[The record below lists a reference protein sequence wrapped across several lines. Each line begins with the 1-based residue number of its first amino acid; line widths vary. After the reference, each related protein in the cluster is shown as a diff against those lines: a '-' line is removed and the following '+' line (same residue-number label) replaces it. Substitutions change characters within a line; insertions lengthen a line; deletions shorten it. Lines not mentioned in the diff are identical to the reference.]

1 MKKLLYVATN
11 IITMATLLVAC
22 GVSPQDDSVFDP
34 FLDTS
39 TRCSIKV
46 VGDYDNFEALEAEF
60 DRFNDYY
67 PNVVL
72 SYRKND
78 NYANT
83 LGNALQQDDAP
94 NIFFAYASWMSGDE
108 KYNSILSHME
118 NLSDPTLKLNL
129 DCIRPGL
136 INHDTNGKVFMAPI
150 FSRTYGTLVNEDLF
164 IKENIN
170 VPKNWTE
177 LLSAC
182 ETFANKGYK
191 SPIMG
196 YSKGNSS
203 CWMNTVAYPTFVATL
218 ANNPDALTSANNL
231 EASAGEYMRE
241 ALNKVKQLVD
251 NKAVD
256 IDECDNI
263 SDNYKQVLLRFFEGD
278 VPMMVCTGDTVSG
291 RKKREKESSAFKE
304 SPFNY
309 TFMPIPMTEQG
320 GYFIDS
326 PSVEFS
332 VNKDCKNLDMT
343 NEFMRFLLKNNELK
357 NIASLKGLIN
367 STKDEPFGAVYASFE
382 QVPAER
388 TFSPEVL
395 GIKDPLAKQI
405 RLASYKVGRGE
416 LTIDEAIAM
425 YGSLE

>member
-22 GVSPQDDSVFDP
+22 GVSPQDDSVFNP

-196 YSKGNSS
+196 YSKGNS
-203 CWMNTVAYPTFVATL
+203 
-218 ANNPDALTSANNL
+218 
-231 EASAGEYMRE
+231 
-241 ALNKVKQLVD
+241 
-251 NKAVD
+251 
-256 IDECDNI
+256 
-263 SDNYKQVLLRFFEGD
+263 
-278 VPMMVCTGDTVSG
+278 
-291 RKKREKESSAFKE
+291 RKK
-304 SPFNY
+304 
-309 TFMPIPMTEQG
+309 
-320 GYFIDS
+320 
-326 PSVEFS
+326 
-332 VNKDCKNLDMT
+332 
-343 NEFMRFLLKNNELK
+343 LK
-357 NIASLKGLIN
+357 
-367 STKDEPFGAVYASFE
+367 
-382 QVPAER
+382 
-388 TFSPEVL
+388 
-395 GIKDPLAKQI
+395 
-405 RLASYKVGRGE
+405 
-416 LTIDEAIAM
+416 
-425 YGSLE
+425 